1 MSISI
6 GDRVVKN
13 SGIRSGKSGTVKNI
27 LSDGTIAVNFDGE
40 KTSRYCDPGSCTV
53 MNSDNFDNTPID
65 RYVKSLRS
73 KVPDSNLETW
83 PGDKGAFSYYNKPN
97 GKKLILAIG
106 KAKDVIKPIADKFSA
121 DYIITPV
128 DYGRGKW
135 GYSIEPRAWAK
146 RGEFKV
152 ENAAMNAKD
161 TDGKELKVGDHI
173 KVKVD
178 MNGRWDGGGI
188 ITALKPYRI
197 VEYKDIFGHIN
208 VTQENSVRK
217 VVNNNKWS
225 VEGKLST
232 NAVRNSE
239 FKVGDKVKHAK
250 HGTTGKVIDKDPN
263 LGIYVFWD
271 NGTSG
276 YYKNGDVIIK
286 NSVVHSA
293 INAKFKVGDKVTG
306 SRGGTYPTSNDY
318 GVVVKLT
325 PDGNYVTVKSGKY
338 GRDIDY
344 HESELHLANTALN
357 AKFKIGDYVKWGN
370 SGWHTISEIKETSK
384 GPMYALKA
392 HGRSFYPVSEDDIEF
407 MRKKYGTSPI
417 GNSAVAKNGPHFHGG
432 GDALAEKIVK
442 AVQKYIDAK
451 SEDAKRKAMTEITTL
466 GRTASSL
473 AGGAWVMRD
482 GSVALVD
489 KQPRGATRL
498 MDFVKSL

>member
-6 GDRVVKN
+6 GDRIVKN

-40 KTSRYCDPGSCTV
+40 NTSRYCDPGSCTV

-152 ENAAMNAKD
+152 A
-161 TDGKELKVGDHI
+161 
-173 KVKVD
+173 
-178 MNGRWDGGGI
+178 
-188 ITALKPYRI
+188 
-197 VEYKDIFGHIN
+197 
-208 VTQENSVRK
+208 
-217 VVNNNKWS
+217 
-225 VEGKLST
+225 
-232 NAVRNSE
+232 NAVHNSE

-276 YYKNGDVIIK
+276 YYKNGDGIIK

-293 INAKFKVGDKVTG
+293 M
-306 SRGGTYPTSNDY
+306 
-318 GVVVKLT
+318 
-325 PDGNYVTVKSGKY
+325 
-338 GRDIDY
+338 
-344 HESELHLANTALN
+344 N
-357 AKFKIGDYVKWGN
+357 AKFKIGDKVKWYERKADGSFSSTGMRTFDIVGEDASN
-370 SGWHTISEIKETSK
+370 YHVRIVGSRSSDYKIVPK
-384 GPMYALKA
+384 GA
-392 HGRSFYPVSEDDIEF
+392 GDREF
-407 MRKKYGTSPI
+407 MPLNSRAFNADFKVGDIVGLKLMDGGKRDYVIVGKGKDYGWYYVGYASDPGSGMECVKATEFVNKGKSMTVPSAYRY
-417 GNSAVAKNGPHFHGG
+417 GRNSAVTKNGPHFHGDL
-432 GDALAEKIVK
+432 DALAEKIVK

-451 SEDAKRKAMTEITTL
+451 SEDAKRKAMTEINTL